1 MTSPALE
8 QPSRAAYGP
17 LAGYNGPLAGY
28 GSARR
33 RLPHPARD
41 EAVDSGGG
49 IRAHYADVLQTLR
62 TMPADELAQRAEALT
77 GTHRSKG
84 ITFDLEG
91 EERIF
96 PLDLVPRV
104 LDESDWRLV
113 STGVAQRVQALEAFL
128 ADIYGAGRVVQ
139 DGVVP
144 AAVIT
149 SSPDFARAAQGFSPP
164 NGVRIHVSG
173 IDIVSDREG
182 KLCVLEDNV
191 RCPSGVS
198 YVLANR
204 AAMAQTLPELFSGQ
218 QVQAVTEYPARLLA
232 ALQAAAPEQVDEPTV
247 VVLTPGVYSSAFYEH
262 ALLAR
267 LMGVELVEGRDLVVH
282 GTRVFVRTTEGE
294 VPVHVIYR
302 RIDDDYLDPLH
313 FRPDSLVGCPGL
325 LNAARAGG
333 VAIANAVGNGVAD
346 DKLVYS
352 YVPDFIRYYLGEEP
366 VLPNVPTARLTD
378 PDARAEVLR
387 NPREHVF
394 KRVDG
399 SGGKGLVLG
408 SSASAAEL
416 SRLCASVTAEPR
428 AWIAQPVVG
437 LSTVPTLLGG
447 RLVPRHVDLRPFAV
461 HDGDSVWVLPGGLT
475 RVALT
480 EGGLVV
486 NSSQGG
492 GSKDTW
498 VMADGPPA
506 ADLAAAMLALVSGGP
521 GTPAVA
527 PDPGPSFD
535 VPSQQ
540 QQQQQQQQG
549 AC

>member
-1 MTSPALE
+1 MPSPALDR
-8 QPSRAAYGP
+8 PSRPAGGP
-17 LAGYNGPLAGY
+17 LAGYDG
-28 GSARR
+28 ARQ
-33 RLPHPARD
+33 RLPYAAYD
-41 EAVDSGGG
+41 ETVDAGGG
-49 IRAHYADVLQTLR
+49 IRSQYVPVLQTLQ
-62 TMPADELAQRAEALT
+62 TLSAEGLAQRAEALA
-77 GTHRSKG
+77 GAHRSKG

-96 PLDLVPRV
+96 PLDLVPRI
-104 LDESDWRLV
+104 LGDPDWRLV
-113 STGVAQRVQALEAFL
+113 QTGVAQRVRALEAFL
-128 ADIYGAGRVVQ
+128 ADVYGAGRIVQ
-139 DGVVP
+139 AGVIP

-149 SSPDFARAAQGFSPP
+149 SSPQFARAVHGFSPP
-164 NGVRIHVSG
+164 NGVRVHVSG
-173 IDIVSDREG
+173 IDIVRDEDG
-182 KLCVLEDNV
+182 QLCVLEDNL

-204 AAMAQTLPELFSGQ
+204 AAMAQMLPELFSGQ
-218 QVQAVTEYPARLLA
+218 RVQAVTEYPARLLA
-232 ALQAAAPEQVDEPTV
+232 ALRAAAPHGVDEPTV
-247 VVLTPGVYSSAFYEH
+247 VVLTPGVYNSAFYEH

-282 GTRVFVRTTEGE
+282 GTGVFIRTTEGE
-294 VPVHVIYR
+294 APVHVIYR
-302 RIDDDYLDPLH
+302 RIDDNYLDPLQ

-352 YVPDFIRYYLGEEP
+352 YVPDFIRFYLDEEP

-378 PDARAEVLR
+378 PDVRAKVLAD
-387 NPREHVF
+387 PRHHVF

-408 SSASAAEL
+408 SSASDEQLDRVCVDVAA
-416 SRLCASVTAEPR
+416 RPR
-428 AWIAQPVVG
+428 AWIAQRVVG
-437 LSTVPTLLGG
+437 ISTVPTWLDG

-461 HDGDSVWVLPGGLT
+461 HDGNSVWVLPGGLT
-475 RVALT
+475 RVALS

-498 VMADGPPA
+498 VVGGSALSESVAMQLAPVAGG
-506 ADLAAAMLALVSGGP
+506 LEAAAA
-521 GTPAVA
+521 AQ
-527 PDPGPSFD
+527 DPGPEFD

-540 QQQQQQQQG
+540 QQQQQQQRPG
-549 AC
+549 RC

>member
-1 MTSPALE
+1 MAGPALE
-8 QPSRAAYGP
+8 RPGCAAG
-17 LAGYNGPLAGY
+17 GPLAGY
-28 GSARR
+28 GNARQ
-33 RLPHPARD
+33 RLPHAAYD
-41 EAVDSGGG
+41 EAMDSGGG
-49 IRAHYADVLQTLR
+49 IRSQYVPVLERLQTLSSNG
-62 TMPADELAQRAEALT
+62 LAQRAEALT
-77 GTHRSKG
+77 GAHRSKG

-96 PLDLVPRV
+96 PLDLVPRI
-104 LDESDWRLV
+104 LDEADWRLV
-113 STGVAQRVQALEAFL
+113 QTGVAQRVRALEAFL

-139 DGVVP
+139 EGVIP

-149 SSPDFARAAQGFSPP
+149 SSPQFTRAAHGFSPP

-173 IDIVSDREG
+173 IDIVRDEDG
-182 KLCVLEDNV
+182 QLCVLEDNV

-204 AAMAQTLPELFSGQ
+204 AAMAQMLPELFTGQ
-218 QVQAVTEYPARLLA
+218 RVQPVTEYPARLLA
-232 ALQAAAPEQVDEPTV
+232 ALRAAAPHGVGEPNV
-247 VVLTPGVYSSAFYEH
+247 VVFTPGVYNSAFYEH

-267 LMGVELVEGRDLVVH
+267 LMGVELVEGRDLIVH
-282 GTRVFVRTTEGE
+282 GPRVFVRTTEGE

-333 VAIANAVGNGVAD
+333 VTIANAVGDGVAD

-352 YVPDFIRYYLGEEP
+352 YVPDLIRHYLDEEP

-378 PDARAEVLR
+378 PDVRAKVLTD
-387 NPREHVF
+387 PQHYVF
-394 KRVDG
+394 KKVDG
-399 SGGKGLVLG
+399 SGGSGLVLG
-408 SSASAAEL
+408 STAARVEL
-416 SRLCASVTAEPR
+416 DQVCADVAARPR

-437 LSTVPTLLGG
+437 LSTVPTWVDGG
-447 RLVPRHVDLRPFAV
+447 LMPRHVDLRPFAV

-498 VMADGPPA
+498 VVADSLATPEPAMAFARVNGVNGMPA
-506 ADLAAAMLALVSGGP
+506 AA
-521 GTPAVA
+521 
-527 PDPGPSFD
+527 DPGPELD
-535 VPSQQ
+535 VVSQQ
-540 QQQQQQQQG
+540 QQQQQQQRRRVT
-549 AC
+549 C